1 MAIDERF
8 SGLIQA
14 DIDGEIGA
22 ADKADLEAFLASNE
36 EGQALYD
43 ELRAV
48 SNSLDAM
55 EQVEPPAYLRHV
67 ILGVV
72 SSRTTADTRPRL
84 LERLFSVPTLGYAAS
99 FAAGLALAYTVIE
112 SDRVSD
118 RAFDDVTGLVGTIA
132 DIERAGPAHASAA
145 VDEHAVAGTVT
156 LRSTGPLLILDF
168 DLSAPEAVEI
178 IARYSDQTIWFN
190 GFAQLESSG
199 TTVAAESGMVR
210 LAMSGKRRYAVFL
223 NNPGRR
229 PAVIDMQFLAQGEL
243 IHEASLEFE
252 TGVGS

>member
-1 MAIDERF
+1 MTIDERF
-8 SGLIQA
+8 GDLIQA
-14 DIDGEIGA
+14 DIDGEISA
-22 ADKADLEAFLASNE
+22 ADKSDLEAFLASNE
-36 EGQALYD
+36 EGRAFYD

-48 SNSLDAM
+48 SSSLDAM

-67 ILGVV
+67 ILGAVP
-72 SSRTTADTRPRL
+72 SRTTADSKPRFL
-84 LERLFSVPTLGYAAS
+84 GRLFSVPVLGYAAS
-99 FAAGLALAYTVIE
+99 FAAGLALAYTVID
-112 SDRVSD
+112 SDRVSN
-118 RAFDDVTGLVGTIA
+118 RAFDDVTGLVGTVA
-132 DIERAGPAHASAA
+132 DLERAGPAHVVAA
-145 VDEHAVAGTVT
+145 VDKYAVAGTVT

-223 NNPGRR
+223 NNPGNR
-229 PAVIDMQFLAQGEL
+229 PAVIEMQFLAQGEV
-243 IHEASLEFE
+243 IHEASLEFDKR
-252 TGVGS
+252 VGS